1 MPFANPQY
9 AEGRFEEKVGNQ
21 SKDYHSMNS
30 RVANVVVD
38 QDSLITQWRPIKM
51 SKFRANI
58 FLIETTSN
66 YFWASEVSKNQVF
79 KSQFFSSSHASNQ
92 WIMKIW

>member
-30 RVANVVVD
+30 YHRG
-38 QDSLITQWRPIKM
+38 DSVLEQI
-51 SKFRANI
+51 
-58 FLIETTSN
+58 
-66 YFWASEVSKNQVF
+66 
-79 KSQFFSSSHASNQ
+79 
-92 WIMKIW
+92 